1 MSEMA
6 QSLSPGAERVAA
18 WIDRL
23 VHGLAR
29 HWLLIFNLL
38 VGLYLA
44 LPLAAPWLM
53 HNGHTGAGR
62 LIYLLYRPMCHQ
74 LPDRSF
80 FLFGE
85 RAVYS
90 LEELDAAGV
99 LPGLALY
106 ERRQFVGNDRLG
118 YKVAICQRDVATWGA
133 ILLTGL
139 LFGLRRRRWRPLT
152 LRWYVLFLVPLALD
166 GATQLLGLR
175 ESNWVLRTITGG
187 LFGVATVC
195 LAYPLVE
202 RAMEEIWQERR
213 KDTR

>member
-1 MSEMA
+1 MSGMA
-6 QSLSPGAERVAA
+6 QSLSPPAERLAA
-18 WIDRL
+18 LIDRL
-23 VHGLAR
+23 VRGLAR

-44 LPLAAPWLM
+44 MPLAAPWLM
-53 HNGHTGAGR
+53 HSGHTRAGR

-80 FLFGE
+80 FLFGQK
-85 RAVYS
+85 AVYS

-106 ERRQFVGNDRLG
+106 ERRKFVGNGRLG

-139 LFGLRRRRWRPLT
+139 LFGLTRRRWRPLA
-152 LRWYVLFLVPLALD
+152 LRWYVLFLVPLAVD

-175 ESNWVLRTITGG
+175 ESNWMLRTISGG
-187 LFGVATVC
+187 LFGVATVW
-195 LAYPLVE
+195 LAYPYVE
-202 RAMEEIWQERR
+202 RAMEEVLQGHREEAR
-213 KDTR
+213 